1 MEAFLSSMP
10 DVLATTIR
18 MTVPLLF
25 VALGELF
32 SERAG
37 LVNIGLDGLMT
48 IGAFTGFVVGYQTGN
63 LWLGVLCG
71 AVAGIAVNMVYAF
84 CTVSLRVDQTVTGMA
99 INILAPGIATFAYKV
114 IFGDGSTLVQG
125 TTMDKLAI
133 PGLSAIPFVGDIL
146 FNQTLLAY
154 LAYIAVPLCWFY
166 FARTRGGLNFRSVG
180 ENPQAAETLGI
191 DAIRTKYLA
200 SVVCGA
206 LAGIGGAFLTLCYTS
221 TYATG
226 VVAGRGF
233 IALAAVIFGRWSSV
247 GILGAT
253 LLFGFFDAVQIAL
266 QVSAPAVPYQFFA
279 MIPYVFTIVALF
291 FFNAQKGGPKANGKP
306 YFREER

>member
-84 CTVSLRVDQTVTGMA
+84 CTVSL
-99 INILAPGIATFAYKV
+99 
-114 IFGDGSTLVQG
+114 
-125 TTMDKLAI
+125 
-133 PGLSAIPFVGDIL
+133 LSLIHI
-146 FNQTLLAY
+146 
-154 LAYIAVPLCWFY
+154 
-166 FARTRGGLNFRSVG
+166 
-180 ENPQAAETLGI
+180 
-191 DAIRTKYLA
+191 
-200 SVVCGA
+200 
-206 LAGIGGAFLTLCYTS
+206 
-221 TYATG
+221 
-226 VVAGRGF
+226 
-233 IALAAVIFGRWSSV
+233 
-247 GILGAT
+247 
-253 LLFGFFDAVQIAL
+253 
-266 QVSAPAVPYQFFA
+266 
-279 MIPYVFTIVALF
+279 
-291 FFNAQKGGPKANGKP
+291 
-306 YFREER
+306 

>member
-125 TTMDKLAI
+125 TTMDKLAV
-133 PGLSAIPFVGDIL
+133 PGLSDIPLVGDIL
-146 FNQTLLAY
+146 FNQTILAY

-266 QVSAPAVPYQFFA
+266 QVSAPVVPYQFFA

>member
-1 MEAFLSSMP
+1 M
-10 DVLATTIR
+10 
-18 MTVPLLF
+18 LF
-25 VALGELF
+25 R
-32 SERAG
+32 S
-37 LVNIGLDGLMT
+37 
-48 IGAFTGFVVGYQTGN
+48 
-63 LWLGVLCG
+63 
-71 AVAGIAVNMVYAF
+71 
-84 CTVSLRVDQTVTGMA
+84 
-99 INILAPGIATFAYKV
+99 
-114 IFGDGSTLVQG
+114 
-125 TTMDKLAI
+125 
-133 PGLSAIPFVGDIL
+133 
-146 FNQTLLAY
+146 
-154 LAYIAVPLCWFY
+154 
-166 FARTRGGLNFRSVG
+166 RGGLNFRSVG

-266 QVSAPAVPYQFFA
+266 QVSAPVVPYQFFA

>member
-37 LVNIGLDGLMT
+37 LVNIGLDGVLT
-48 IGAFTGFVVGYQTGN
+48 IGAFTGLVVGYQTGN

-125 TTMDKLAI
+125 TTMDKLAV

-146 FNQTLLAY
+146 FNQTILAY

-226 VVAGRGF
+226 VEAGRGF

-266 QVSAPAVPYQFFA
+266 QVSAPVVPYQFFA

>member
-10 DVLATTIR
+10 EILATTIR

-71 AVAGIAVNMVYAF
+71 AVAGIAVNMIYAF
-84 CTVSLRVDQTVTGMA
+84 CTVNLCVDQTVMGMA

-114 IFGDGSTLVQG
+114 VFGDGSTLVQG
-125 TTMDKLAI
+125 VTMDKVAI
-133 PGLSAIPFVGDIL
+133 PLLSDIPVIGNAI

-154 LAYIAVPLCWFY
+154 LCYLLVPLCWFY
-166 FARTRGGLNFRSVG
+166 FARTRSGLNFRSVG

-191 DAIRTKYLA
+191 NAIQMKYLA
-200 SVVCGA
+200 SIVCGA
-206 LAGIGGAFLTLCYTS
+206 LAGMGGAFLTTCYTS

-233 IALAAVIFGRWSSV
+233 IALAAVIFGRWSAV
-247 GILGAT
+247 GILGST
-253 LLFGFFDAVQIAL
+253 LLFGFFDAVQISL
-266 QVSAPAVPYQFFA
+266 QIAVPDISYQFFA

>member
-125 TTMDKLAI
+125 TTMDKLAV
-133 PGLSAIPFVGDIL
+133 PGLSAIPLVGDIL
-146 FNQTLLAY
+146 FNQTILAY

-266 QVSAPAVPYQFFA
+266 QVSAPVVPYQFFA

>member
-1 MEAFLSSMP
+1 METFFASMP

-125 TTMDKLAI
+125 TTMDKLPI
-133 PGLSAIPFVGDIL
+133 PGLAAIPFLGDIF

-154 LAYIAVPLCWFY
+154 LAYLAVPVCWF
-166 FARTRGGLNFRSVG
+166 FFIRTRAGLNFRSVG

-191 DAIRTKYLA
+191 DAIKTKYLA

-253 LLFGFFDAVQIAL
+253 MLFGFFDAVQIAL

>member
-1 MEAFLSSMP
+1 METFFASMP

-71 AVAGIAVNMVYAF
+71 AVAGIAVNMIYAF

-125 TTMDKLAI
+125 TTMDKLPI
-133 PGLSAIPFVGDIL
+133 PGLSAIPFLGDIF

-154 LAYIAVPLCWFY
+154 LAYLAVPVCWFF
-166 FARTRGGLNFRSVG
+166 FARTRAGLNFRSVG

-191 DAIRTKYLA
+191 DAIKTKYLA

-253 LLFGFFDAVQIAL
+253 MLFGFFDAVQIAL